1 MRKCQIEIFLDFWMN
16 FIFMNFDKSSRITIR
31 SMPHFLLL
39 IIYLWVDFCPTI
51 WRLFWLRIGTH
62 CGIFASDDGRWHTN
76 RRWFGRY
83 NDIKMYIQN
92 YLIMPEKVEKPYQ
105 VIEGHNSHIHYLFIK
120 TQVLSNLIK
129 NQLCYSTC
137 MLQSKLYISNIFTWK
152 SNISILIW
160 YLLWGRR
167 RFQNGSH
174 TRLFT
179 RYGNNRGLIIW
190 SILLISFRKR
200 LEIFLNQNQNQLT

>member
-137 MLQSKLYISNIFTWK
+137 IS
-152 SNISILIW
+152 
-160 YLLWGRR
+160 
-167 RFQNGSH
+167 
-174 TRLFT
+174 
-179 RYGNNRGLIIW
+179 
-190 SILLISFRKR
+190 
-200 LEIFLNQNQNQLT
+200 

>member
-16 FIFMNFDKSSRITIR
+16 FIFMNFNKSSRITIR

-105 VIEGHNSHIHYLFIK
+105 VIEVHNSHIHYLFIK
-120 TQVLSNLIK
+120 TQVHPKLDLTTFVVKPLLVLKSNLVK
-129 NQLCYSTC
+129 NQIKLDNLRGILRCYT
-137 MLQSKLYISNIFTWK
+137 
-152 SNISILIW
+152 
-160 YLLWGRR
+160 
-167 RFQNGSH
+167 
-174 TRLFT
+174 
-179 RYGNNRGLIIW
+179 
-190 SILLISFRKR
+190 
-200 LEIFLNQNQNQLT
+200 LN